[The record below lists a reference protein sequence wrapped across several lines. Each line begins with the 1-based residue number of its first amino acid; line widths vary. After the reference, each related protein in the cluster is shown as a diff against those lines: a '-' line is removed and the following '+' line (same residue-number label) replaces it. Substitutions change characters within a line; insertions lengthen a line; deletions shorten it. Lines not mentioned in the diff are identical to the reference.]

1 MSTKRKQGADSN
13 AMETSDTT
21 GQVVSISIDEAPAN
35 IQPVLATFLGAV
47 PPVASLFSTYRP
59 IAGDETDNCIVVNE
73 TDRVEYVGQT
83 FEDSKPLLD
92 GCKYLIGIYDSKTD
106 TVVFRQ
112 APYVRVKTVI
122 KSLKSSHGVVE
133 RRESRHIPQALNELG
148 VKFGNMRLKATV
160 SADELN
166 KINMD
171 SLGADMDVIGAS
183 IEKSSSFMLS
193 MKEIAMENDKSL
205 PVPKFNAE
213 AETAAEIYD
222 VDDVLSKKNAG
233 FINVAVL
240 AKTTD
245 PVERKRLIP
254 GRSTFVA
261 NKVEQIISQKKPDLA
276 LLRRV
281 IYLAYLM
288 KFYYVGRNG
297 LQNRETCARILTC
310 SPEIINTIFD
320 RFTEGIPGSVN
331 PDGSPVHVKTPACEN
346 RLMCHILVLML
357 SLNNWVLIPT
367 EVAADMAM
375 DSRSMQKYLEYIG
388 CENKTIDDTE

>member
-1 MSTKRKQGADSN
+1 
-13 AMETSDTT
+13 
-21 GQVVSISIDEAPAN
+21 
-35 IQPVLATFLGAV
+35 PVLATFLGAV
-47 PPVASLFSTYRP
+47 PPVASAFSTYRN
-59 IAGDETDNCIVVNE
+59 ISSGKNDNCIVVSE
-73 TDRVEYVGQT
+73 TDKVEYVGQT
-83 FEDSKPLLD
+83 FEDDKPLLN
-92 GCKYLIGIYDSKTD
+92 GCKYLIGVYDPKTD

-122 KSLKSSHGVVE
+122 KSLKNSRGVVE
-133 RRESRHIPQALNELG
+133 RRDPSHIPQARNELG
-148 VKFGNMRLKATV
+148 VEFGSKKQKSSIR
-160 SADELN
+160 ADERN

-171 SLGADMDVIGAS
+171 TVRADMDVIGAS
-183 IEKSSSFMLS
+183 IEKNSSSMPS
-193 MKEIAMENDKSL
+193 MKEIAIENENAL

-222 VDDVLSKKNAG
+222 MDDVLSKKNAG

-357 SLNNWVLIPT
+357 SLNNWVLILT

-375 DSRSMQKYLEYIG
+375 DSRSTLRYLQSVG
-388 CENKTIDDTE
+388 CKIEAIRGNDAAKKGTKLATNNKKAVLKAPIKFPKASLRGK